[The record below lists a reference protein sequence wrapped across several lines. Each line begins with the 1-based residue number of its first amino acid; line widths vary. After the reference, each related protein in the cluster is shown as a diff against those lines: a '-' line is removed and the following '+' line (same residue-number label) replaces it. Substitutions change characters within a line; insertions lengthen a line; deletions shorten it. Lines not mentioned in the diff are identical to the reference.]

1 MKIGL
6 LATVNEYTV
15 DPASLARKVEQLGFE
30 SLWVPDHAVMPVH
43 TTTPLPESP
52 PGEGQIP
59 EVYSHMC
66 DPFVAK
72 PDSYRQRTRDARP
85 FLGWPR
91 AVRYR
96 RRMAERGIRDAR
108 RRLPASMDA
117 DA

>member
-6 LATVNEYTV
+6 LAAVNEYTD

-66 DPFVAK
+66 DPFVAMAMAAGAT
-72 PDSYRQRTRDARP
+72 TRLKGAT
-85 FLGWPR
+85 G
-91 AVRYR
+91 
-96 RRMAERGIRDAR
+96 AR
-108 RRLPASMDA
+108 RVPEREPSVSASKLRTA
-117 DA
+117 DQLRAGCGRV

>member
-43 TTTPLPESP
+43 TTTPLPESQ

-66 DPFVAK
+66 DPFVAMAMAAGAT
-72 PDSYRQRTRDARP
+72 TRSSRSESSRHAR
-85 FLGWPR
+85 
-91 AVRYR
+91 
-96 RRMAERGIRDAR
+96 
-108 RRLPASMDA
+108 
-117 DA
+117 